1 MALIK
6 ASVLCVE
13 LLNKWSREITGFCR
27 RLLVERNTLAEFIC
41 SVISLALAFAVA
53 VVQYCQSKRMEEFER
68 RQDERDERSTPKG
81 IRHERLNSSRSITP
95 TEADSAM
102 RRCRHA
108 Q

>member
-1 MALIK
+1 MTLIK

-27 RLLVERNTLAEFIC
+27 RLLVERNTLAELIC

-81 IRHERLNSSRSITP
+81 IRHGRLNSSRSITP
-95 TEADSAM
+95 TEA
-102 RRCRHA
+102 
-108 Q
+108 